1 MNIADNSSGP
11 GDSRNRPGHLAF
23 MIRGLSLLQFG
34 QRQVKRLGDGGI
46 RHLARMNVDRPV

>member
-1 MNIADNSSGP
+1 MNITDNSSGP

-34 QRQVKRLGDGGI
+34 QWQVERLGDGGI